1 MVSVTNNK
9 QTPTESDDI
18 DLGKIVGELIDHRKL
33 IFAITTAFTVIA
45 VLYALLATPIYQST
59 ALIQVEQKQGNV
71 ILDSLSQMLPDS
83 QPQSAPEIALIQSR
97 MILGKTV
104 DDLNLQAEI
113 EPKYFP
119 IFGRG
124 LARLLGKEPGT
135 ISVSRFY
142 LDSGSNDVPS
152 EVTLTI
158 LGENNFEI
166 EREGYS
172 LKGKK
177 GVLLEDKGVSI
188 LVDSIDAEAGSQFKI
203 TYISRLKAI
212 SNLLESLNVADQG
225 KDTGMLNLTF
235 TGDNPTLI
243 SQVLSSIT
251 QNYLAQNVARQA
263 AQDAKSLEFLNEQLP
278 KVRTDLDAAED
289 KLNSYRKQKDSVDLT
304 MEAKSVLD
312 QIVNVD
318 NQLNEL
324 TFREAEISQ
333 LYTKEHPTY
342 KALMEKKQ
350 TLQTERNKLN
360 KKVSSMPSTQQE
372 VLRLSRDVES
382 GRAVYLQLLSRQQ
395 ELNIAKSSAI
405 GNVRIIDNAITEPEP
420 VRPKKI
426 LVIVLGIIIGLFFSV
441 GFVFVRVFLRR
452 GIESP
457 EQLEEMG
464 INVYASI
471 PVSEWLTKNTNK
483 NKRQKNE
490 SDKLLSVENPADL
503 AVEAIRSLRTSLHF
517 AMMESKNNILM
528 ISGASPNAGKTF
540 VSTNLAATIAMTGKK
555 VLFIDSDLRK
565 GYVHKMLGSKNVKGL
580 SDILSGQA
588 KVESIIERV
597 SEGDF
602 DYICRG
608 QTPPNPAE
616 LLMHPRFKELLSW
629 ASQNYELVIVDTPPI
644 LAVTDAAIIGKY
656 AGTTLLVA
664 RFEANTAKEI
674 AASIKRFEQTGVVI
688 KGCILNCVMKK
699 ASSYYS
705 YGYSQYG
712 YSYTDNKS
720 K

>member
-1 MVSVTNNK
+1 M
-9 QTPTESDDI
+9 
-18 DLGKIVGELIDHRKL
+18 
-33 IFAITTAFTVIA
+33 
-45 VLYALLATPIYQST
+45 
-59 ALIQVEQKQGNV
+59 
-71 ILDSLSQMLPDS
+71 
-83 QPQSAPEIALIQSR
+83 
-97 MILGKTV
+97 
-104 DDLNLQAEI
+104 
-113 EPKYFP
+113 
-119 IFGRG
+119 
-124 LARLLGKEPGT
+124 
-135 ISVSRFY
+135 
-142 LDSGSNDVPS
+142 
-152 EVTLTI
+152 
-158 LGENNFEI
+158 
-166 EREGYS
+166 
-172 LKGKK
+172 
-177 GVLLEDKGVSI
+177 EDKGVSI

-420 VRPKKI
+420 VRPKK
-426 LVIVLGIIIGLFFSV
+426 
-441 GFVFVRVFLRR
+441 
-452 GIESP
+452 
-457 EQLEEMG
+457 
-464 INVYASI
+464 
-471 PVSEWLTKNTNK
+471 
-483 NKRQKNE
+483 
-490 SDKLLSVENPADL
+490 
-503 AVEAIRSLRTSLHF
+503 SL
-517 AMMESKNNILM
+517 
-528 ISGASPNAGKTF
+528 
-540 VSTNLAATIAMTGKK
+540 
-555 VLFIDSDLRK
+555 
-565 GYVHKMLGSKNVKGL
+565 
-580 SDILSGQA
+580 
-588 KVESIIERV
+588 
-597 SEGDF
+597 
-602 DYICRG
+602 
-608 QTPPNPAE
+608 
-616 LLMHPRFKELLSW
+616 
-629 ASQNYELVIVDTPPI
+629 
-644 LAVTDAAIIGKY
+644 
-656 AGTTLLVA
+656 
-664 RFEANTAKEI
+664 
-674 AASIKRFEQTGVVI
+674 
-688 KGCILNCVMKK
+688 
-699 ASSYYS
+699 
-705 YGYSQYG
+705 
-712 YSYTDNKS
+712 
-720 K
+720 